1 MPIRPASDEPT
12 RVRAGELDAPGA
24 AQTGEAICPSCGGS
38 GLLDAILC
46 PECDG
51 KGRLSAIVSDA

>member
-1 MPIRPASDEPT
+1 MPIHPASPDPS
-12 RVRAGELDAPGA
+12 RVRAGDESAPGE

-38 GLLDAILC
+38 GLMDGGAC

-51 KGRLSAIVSDA
+51 TGRITAIVGDA